1 MQLTPDQIEVK
12 DKLRDALIE
21 HKAAILEASTGFGKT
36 TLTAELLK
44 TTKSAWF
51 VVHRK
56 RLFKD
61 VVRVFEREGL
71 DFGFIASGKPYV
83 EGKHIYICMART
95 LANRIDRVPEPHLVV
110 IDEAHNVAAATY
122 DQIASKGKFRLLLT
136 ATPERTDG
144 QGLGKYAPVMVSAPP
159 MKWLIDNKR
168 LSPFKYYAPTTAD
181 KSQLRSRAGEYTNES
196 VDAAFEGSSIHG
208 DCIEHY
214 QRLAAGK
221 RAIVF
226 CHSIK
231 AAQQTADQFNAAGI
245 PAASLESSLRDEESD
260 EVSDALESGELMVV
274 ATVNMVLEGY
284 DLPAIECIIWKRPT
298 KSLIVS
304 KQGNGRGLRYIK
316 GKTCIILDHVGNYK
330 EHGLPDTPVK
340 WSLEGRKKRDNEAT
354 IAVRECKFCHSC
366 FPPAPECPEC
376 GAKVQVEERIIKQ
389 TKGELEE
396 IKEFQ
401 RKQARREQGAARTL
415 DQLVQLAKQRG
426 YKNPKFWAMK
436 IHKSRGG
443 K

>member
-12 DKLRDALIE
+12 EKLRDALIE
-21 HKAAILEASTGFGKT
+21 HGAAILEASTGFGKT

-61 VVRVFEREGL
+61 VVKCFEREGL
-71 DFGFIASGKPYV
+71 DYGFIAAGKPYI
-83 EGKHIYICMART
+83 EGRKIYICMAKT
-95 LANRIDRVPEPHLVV
+95 LANRIEKLPEPHLVV
-110 IDEAHNVAAATY
+110 IDEAHNVAAKTY
-122 DQIASKGKFRLLLT
+122 DAIMQRGRYKILLT

-144 QGLGKYAPVMVSAPP
+144 QGLGKYAPIMVSAPP
-159 MKWLIDNKR
+159 MSWLIANQR

-181 KSQLRSRAGEYTNES
+181 TSQLCSRAGEYTNES
-196 VDAAFEGSSIHG
+196 IDSAFEHNSIHG

-214 QRLAAGK
+214 TRHAAGK

-231 AAQQTADQFNAAGI
+231 AAQQTAEQFNAAGI
-245 PAASLESSLRDEESD
+245 PAASLESSLKDEESD
-260 EVSDALESGELMVV
+260 EISDALESGELLVI

-284 DLPAIECIIWKRPT
+284 DLPAIECVIWKRPT

-304 KQGNGRGLRYIK
+304 KQGNGRGLRYILN
-316 GKTCIILDHVGNYK
+316 KTCIILDHVGNYK
-330 EHGLPDTPVK
+330 THGLPDRIVK
-340 WSLEGRKKRDNEAT
+340 WSLEGRKKRESEAT
-354 IAVRECKFCHSC
+354 IAVRECKVCHAC
-366 FPPAPECPEC
+366 FSPAPECPEC
-376 GAKVQVEERIIKQ
+376 GALVQVEERIIKQ

-396 IKEFQ
+396 IKQFEIRQ
-401 RKQARREQGAARTL
+401 RKKEQGAARTL
-415 DQLVQLAKQRG
+415 DQLIQLAKQRG
-426 YKNPKFWAMK
+426 YKNPKFWAEK
-436 IHKSRGG
+436 IYKSRATR
-443 K
+443 

>member
-12 DKLRDALIE
+12 SKLRDALVT
-21 HKAAILEASTGFGKT
+21 HRAAILEASTGFGKT

-61 VVRVFEREGL
+61 VVKCFEREGL
-71 DFGFIASGKPYV
+71 DYGFIAAGKPYIA
-83 EGKHIYICMART
+83 GHKIYICMART
-95 LANRIDRVPEPHLVV
+95 LANRIEELPEPHLIV
-110 IDEAHNVAAATY
+110 IDEAHNVAAKTY
-122 DQIASKGKFRLLLT
+122 DAIMQRGRYRILLT

-144 QGLGKYAPVMVSAPP
+144 QGLGKYAPIMVSAPP
-159 MKWLIDNKR
+159 MSWLIANKR
-168 LSPFKYYAPTTAD
+168 LSPFKYYAPSTAD
-181 KSQLRSRAGEYTNES
+181 TSNLRTSKGDYTTES
-196 VDAAFEGSSIHG
+196 IDEVLDGNSIHG

-214 QRLAAGK
+214 KRLASGK

-231 AAQQTADQFNAAGI
+231 AAQETAAQFNAAGI
-245 PAASLESSLRDEESD
+245 PAASLESSLKDEEND
-260 EVSDALESGELMVV
+260 EISDALESGELLVV

-304 KQGNGRGLRYIK
+304 KQGNGRGLRYIE

-330 EHGLPDTPVK
+330 THGLPDTPVK
-340 WSLEGRKKRDNEAT
+340 WNLEGRRKRKHEAT
-354 IAVRECKFCHSC
+354 IAVRECEFCHAC
-366 FPPAPECPEC
+366 FTPSPECPEC
-376 GAKVQVEERIIKQ
+376 GQAVQVEERIIKQ
-389 TKGELEE
+389 TKGELME

-401 RKQARREQGAARTL
+401 RREARREQGAARTL
-415 DQLVQLAKQRG
+415 DQLIQLAKKRG
-426 YKNPKFWAMK
+426 YKNAKFWALRV
-436 IHKSRGG
+436 HKSRGG
-443 K
+443 A